1 MSTLR
6 RQVGTLVR
14 HHRERAGLTQ
24 AELAERVDKALQTIG
39 RIERG
44 DAAPSFD
51 TLADFSRVLGVPVR
65 EFFGVGAF
73 EAQAG
78 RSDPL
83 VKLVDRVAGLSD
95 DDVEWIDRLVATALA
110 RKSKT

>member
-6 RQVGTLVR
+6 RQVGVLVR

-24 AELAERVDKALQTIG
+24 AELADRIDKALETIG

-44 DAAPSFD
+44 GAAPSFD
-51 TLADFSRVLGVPVR
+51 VLDDLSRVLGVPVR
-65 EFFGVGAF
+65 EFFGVGQF
-73 EAQAG
+73 EARAG
-78 RSDPL
+78 RADPL